1 VDYEISFGV
10 VSPEFGV
17 LCVSSANNVG
27 TSERLVGNWKVRVEG
42 FSNMIACYKDAG
54 GFVA

>member
-1 VDYEISFGV
+1 VDYEISFSV

-17 LCVSSANNVG
+17 LCVPSANNVG
-27 TSERLVGNWKVRVEG
+27 TSECLVGNWKVRVEG